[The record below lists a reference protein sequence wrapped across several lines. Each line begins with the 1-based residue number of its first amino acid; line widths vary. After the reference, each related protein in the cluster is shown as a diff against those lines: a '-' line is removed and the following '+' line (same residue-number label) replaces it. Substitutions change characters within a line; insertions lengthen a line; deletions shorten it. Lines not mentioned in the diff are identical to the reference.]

1 MLKNKMKLTA
11 LCAALIG
18 ITGAN
23 VAQAAESGVYLG
35 LDGGRAEA
43 HKYCNN
49 ITNCDSAD
57 TSVRGEVGY
66 QFNEMLGAE
75 LGYTSF
81 GTLFKANDNNV
92 NAKQD
97 ASAWTAS
104 VLGTWPVAE
113 PFGIFGRLGLARYNV
128 SNSGTVQG
136 VPVESKNAVKPY
148 FGAGVMFDLTS
159 SWMVR
164 AEYQL
169 YTDISGV
176 DGKKDNVA
184 GLYAGGV
191 YRF

>member
-1 MLKNKMKLTA
+1 MLKNKMKISA
-11 LCAALIG
+11 LCAALVST
-18 ITGAN
+18 TG
-23 VAQAAESGVYLG
+23 VTVVQAADNAFYLG
-35 LDGGRAEA
+35 LNGGRAEA

-49 ITNCDSAD
+49 VANCDSAD
-57 TSVRGEVGY
+57 MSVRGEVGY
-66 QFNEMLGAE
+66 QFNKDFAAE

-81 GTLFKANDNNV
+81 GTLFDAVNNNV

-97 ASAWTAS
+97 ASALTLS
-104 VLGTWPVAE
+104 VLGALPVAE
-113 PFGIFGRLGLARYNV
+113 RFAIFGRLGFARYNV

-136 VPVESKNAVKPY
+136 VPVQEENSTKPY
-148 FGAGVMFDLTS
+148 LGGGVSFDLNS
-159 SWMVR
+159 NWLLR

-176 DGKKDNVA
+176 DGKKDNVQ